1 MHTTTPPPPPP
12 APGEAGKKQGDGFLA
27 SVTKHWLPFFTAI
40 LVLATAALGLYTKQV
55 ADERDEAQ
63 AGSSEL
69 EADKAAL
76 EHEIEAL
83 EQQKAAL
90 EADLEEAQ
98 ATPVTTPTTRRD
110 GTTATTLDPTPEIL
124 RQTGGTPVTIGFGHG
139 IDLDTD
145 ADNWGVDE
153 SGRDLYVNG
162 SPAISGQEFVLVT
175 EPPTPRVC
183 AGSTLPVGGIAA
195 AQTVVGQQFCV
206 RTGEDRWA
214 YVRIAAIDPEARTIA
229 FDVTV
234 WKLASDP

>member
-40 LVLATAALGLYTKQV
+40 LVLATAALGLYTKQI

-76 EHEIEAL
+76 ELEIEAL

-98 ATPVTTPTTRRD
+98 ATPVTTLRD

-145 ADNWGVDE
+145 ADNWGIDDGGTDIY
-153 SGRDLYVNG
+153 SDGG
-162 SPAISGQEFVLVT
+162 PSISGSQFSLVGA
-175 EPPTPRVC
+175 PPTPVSC
-183 AGSTLPVGGIAA
+183 AASTLPITHITA

-206 RTGEDRWA
+206 HTDEGRWA

-234 WKLASDP
+234 WKLPSDP